1 MSLWC
6 EAPAVDCEE
15 TADHVIPDE
24 DPRRRGSSL
33 DHPTRKVPAGER
45 TRKSRMARAENA
57 EPSLVDQKYVPAV
70 ARSDVNPVVWQATVA
85 QAAVVEGLKSSGS
98 STAPG
103 VRLARVAT
111 STRYAIGSMP
121 QTLAV
126 STRL

>member
-1 MSLWC
+1 MSNVLC
-6 EAPAVDCEE
+6 FFM
-15 TADHVIPDE
+15 
-24 DPRRRGSSL
+24 GSREVSL
-33 DHPTRKVPAGER
+33 AAQRPWRSAAKPGRE
-45 TRKSRMARAENA
+45 
-57 EPSLVDQKYVPAV
+57 YVPAV

-85 QAAVVEGLKSSGS
+85 QAAVVEGLKSAGS